1 VNRCK
6 WKRLGDRRALCLV
19 GLEQIKSLRACDG
32 ASPIARVCRS
42 SASIINEK
50 SDVQAPS
57 DTTCG
62 GFHSFLTIRSLYI
75 DIDFMPASGA
85 VGHGAAVFLGLQLAR
100 PIGGA
105 GDDGVYAGRN
115 WAPGLFQRTQVWSES
130 GVWRLARCITELVSK
145 PSLQESDNL
154 QGDEPAAGTAIIWT
168 LPM

>member
-1 VNRCK
+1 MNRCK

-75 DIDFMPASGA
+75 DIDFIGLILILIVLSNSLREKLVDLITAPAGSCKNM
-85 VGHGAAVFLGLQLAR
+85 GHLHH
-100 PIGGA
+100 
-105 GDDGVYAGRN
+105 
-115 WAPGLFQRTQVWSES
+115 PGTS
-130 GVWRLARCITELVSK
+130 
-145 PSLQESDNL
+145 
-154 QGDEPAAGTAIIWT
+154 
-168 LPM
+168 